1 MNLPKEVGRM
11 PNEYPQRLIKVG
23 DTRRHIVEAGPENG
37 VPLIM
42 LHGFPEFWWSWRRQI
57 PELAR
62 KGFRI
67 VAVDMRGY
75 GKSDAVPNVERYGLD
90 RLAPDVVGL
99 ADALGLRQFNLIG
112 HD

>member
-1 MNLPKEVGRM
+1 M
-11 PNEYPQRLIKVG
+11 KVG
-23 DTRRHIVEAGPENG
+23 DTRLYIENG

-75 GKSDAVPNVERYGLD
+75 GKSDAVPTSKGMLWTVW
-90 RLAPDVVGL
+90 RLMLSAWPMRSGC
-99 ADALGLRQFNLIG
+99 GSLI
-112 HD
+112 